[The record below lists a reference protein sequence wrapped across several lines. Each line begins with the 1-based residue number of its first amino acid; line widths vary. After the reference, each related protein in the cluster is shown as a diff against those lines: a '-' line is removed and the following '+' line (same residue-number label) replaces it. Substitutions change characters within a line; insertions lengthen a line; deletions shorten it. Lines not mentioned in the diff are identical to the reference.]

1 MFKWK
6 CFNCKKESNFPEK
19 YDSGKGL
26 EKKEKIIEI
35 KCTLCNSLH
44 RCVARYKQGEK
55 NNVELF
61 LYTYEISSIDKKFTI
76 YSIEEKDISNN
87 DCIAIIQKDYLNYS
101 FDNKPKL
108 KKILEKIE
116 SQIDKDIFTKMW
128 DIIGETRNKIIAH
141 NDKKIEKNSKLD
153 LHELIILNS
162 TLINTMISL
171 SIKYGANMLDINSNS
186 IAERKIELIN
196 EK

>member
-1 MFKWK
+1 
-6 CFNCKKESNFPEK
+6 
-19 YDSGKGL
+19 
-26 EKKEKIIEI
+26 
-35 KCTLCNSLH
+35 
-44 RCVARYKQGEK
+44 
-55 NNVELF
+55 
-61 LYTYEISSIDKKFTI
+61 
-76 YSIEEKDISNN
+76 
-87 DCIAIIQKDYLNYS
+87 
-101 FDNKPKL
+101 
-108 KKILEKIE
+108 
-116 SQIDKDIFTKMW
+116 MW

-162 TLINTMISL
+162 TLINTMIIL

>member
-1 MFKWK
+1 
-6 CFNCKKESNFPEK
+6 
-19 YDSGKGL
+19 
-26 EKKEKIIEI
+26 
-35 KCTLCNSLH
+35 
-44 RCVARYKQGEK
+44 
-55 NNVELF
+55 
-61 LYTYEISSIDKKFTI
+61 
-76 YSIEEKDISNN
+76 
-87 DCIAIIQKDYLNYS
+87 
-101 FDNKPKL
+101 
-108 KKILEKIE
+108 
-116 SQIDKDIFTKMW
+116 MW